1 MRPPAVRRSRSRAT
15 ALLVAILGLALSGP
29 ASGAMAH
36 SADTT
41 PPVIDSVRCECLD
54 TPRTYAGIVF
64 TATAHDDESG
74 IASTTWTFSDGGV
87 ASGSTVG
94 HTTSEVGPLTAT
106 ATVTDGAGNTS
117 TASTTVEV
125 WPNLIGQTPSFSEP
139 LVHHVRL
146 RPGTISARGLT
157 RGVPRRARLDFRVYG
172 SEFGARV
179 TVAVRGGPGKR
190 RVVGEVDDGRHSIRL
205 GARIGGVR
213 LTPGSYR
220 IVVQVGNDYG
230 TDTSV
235 VRLRV
240 VR

>member
-1 MRPPAVRRSRSRAT
+1 MRLSAVRRPRSRAT
-15 ALLVAILGLALSGP
+15 ALLVAVLGLALPGP
-29 ASGAMAH
+29 SSSAAALA
-36 SADTT
+36 ADTT
-41 PPVIDSVRCECLD
+41 PPVIDSVQCD
-54 TPRTYAGIVF
+54 SDSPQTYAGILF

-74 IASTTWTFSDGGV
+74 IASTTWTFSDGGI
-87 ASGSTVG
+87 ASGSTVP
-94 HTTSEVGPLTAT
+94 HMTSEVGPLTAT

-125 WPNLIGQTPSFSEP
+125 GPNLIGQTPSFSEP
-139 LVHHVRL
+139 LLHHVRL
-146 RPGTISARGLT
+146 RPGTISAAGLT

-190 RVVGEVDDGRHSIRL
+190 RVVGEVDDGRHSITL

-213 LTPGSYR
+213 LTPGSHH
-220 IVVQVGNDYG
+220 VVVRVGNDYG